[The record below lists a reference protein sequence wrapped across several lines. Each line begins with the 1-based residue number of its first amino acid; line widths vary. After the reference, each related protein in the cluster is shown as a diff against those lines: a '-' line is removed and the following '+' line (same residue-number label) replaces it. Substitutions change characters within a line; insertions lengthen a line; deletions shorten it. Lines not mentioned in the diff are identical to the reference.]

1 MILNPRWI
9 LVLAGLTLLCDAAFA
24 FDLPEKT
31 QGKTAT
37 GMGTI
42 QVAFAPDDDTADIIE
57 KVINAARTQVL
68 VQAYSFTSRQLAG
81 ALVHAKKHGVDVQ
94 LIADRE
100 QTEKLPY
107 NMIASIAASGVATYI
122 DSQHQ
127 SAHNKVMIIDATSA
141 APVVITGSYNFT
153 RAAEIKNAEN
163 VLIIRG
169 NKALAE
175 AYLKNWQQHR
185 AHSHP
190 FRAP

>member
-1 MILNPRWI
+1 MA
-9 LVLAGLTLLCDAAFA
+9 AGLTLLCGAAFA

-31 QGKTAT
+31 QGKTMSAT
-37 GMGTI
+37 GTM
-42 QVAFAPDDDTADIIE
+42 QVAFAPEDDTADIIE
-57 KVINAARTQVL
+57 KAINAAQSQIL

-81 ALVHAKKHGVDVQ
+81 ALIHAKQRGVDVQ

-100 QTEKLPY
+100 QTDQIPY
-107 NMIASIAASGVATYI
+107 NMIASIAASGITSYI

-127 SAHNKVMIIDATSA
+127 SAHNKVMIIDATGTT
-141 APVVITGSYNFT
+141 PVLITGSYNFT

-163 VLIIRG
+163 VLVIRG
-169 NKALAE
+169 NAALAE

-190 FRAP
+190 FHAP

>member
-9 LVLAGLTLLCDAAFA
+9 RVLAGLTLLCDAAFA

-31 QGKTAT
+31 QGKTAA
-37 GMGTI
+37 GVGTI
-42 QVAFAPDDDTADIIE
+42 QVAFAPEDDTADIIE
-57 KVINAARTQVL
+57 KAISAAKNQVL

-81 ALVHAKKHGVDVQ
+81 ALAHAKQRGVDVQ

-107 NMIASIAASGVATYI
+107 MVARIAASGAATYI

-127 SAHNKVMIIDATSA
+127 SAHNKLMIIDATSA

-169 NKALAE
+169 NKALTE

-185 AHSHP
+185 AHSQP
-190 FRAP
+190 FHAP

>member
-1 MILNPRWI
+1 M
-9 LVLAGLTLLCDAAFA
+9 
-24 FDLPEKT
+24 
-31 QGKTAT
+31 
-37 GMGTI
+37 
-42 QVAFAPDDDTADIIE
+42 
-57 KVINAARTQVL
+57 
-68 VQAYSFTSRQLAG
+68 
-81 ALVHAKKHGVDVQ
+81 Q

-100 QTEKLPY
+100 QTDQIPY
-107 NMIASIAASGVATYI
+107 NMIASIAASGITSYI

-127 SAHNKVMIIDATSA
+127 SAHNKVMIIDATGTT
-141 APVVITGSYNFT
+141 PVLITGSYNFT

-190 FRAP
+190 FHAP